1 MKYVTMR
8 TALTASAMGVL
19 FALCDISYAQVK
31 TTYQENN
38 VDIPTIDE
46 QAPDTTGLW
55 FHIRKKQIRLAND
68 ELGRLQVLYPAWTVP
83 EEILSA
89 IYTLNN
95 PKRVTSPSTS
105 VASRNNQA
113 ADIPEPA
120 KDAAL
125 RAFASLSEKKRLR
138 VSEAQFGKLSTLAI
152 SLANFDYHMV
162 LGWTAIDKQWWNN
175 AKLHFDYA
183 NTLSRSTYEAKGA
196 QEGLRIITD
205 KKVQGYLDNN
215 AISALEAM
223 LGGHDEPYI
232 KEIVSGRAWQYC
244 DKEQYSKAL
253 VLFDVIND
261 SESLWLTHTAMGDM
275 LAAGQLACDLAHTE
289 RFVKR
294 CADYWAQQQVKAY
307 ENDAY
312 ETSIN
317 AAHELKKIRRLT
329 SDEYA
334 LLGWSAKA
342 TSQSRLA
349 TKAFEEV
356 LQVDPSNDDI
366 AFALYQL
373 SRDDKTHLERLSKTY
388 PAIAA
393 LQATELHASAWPRK
407 QFLLAFN
414 AHDPRVTAA
423 QTKDAFTVTAGLH
436 SLSRSG
442 FRGLGRF
449 DQLNSYISIGDIYE
463 GVRWQVALDYG
474 QRYSGA
480 PRTNDW
486 FGDSQLSEPFGGI
499 TGFEDK
505 GVRGELEYQKEGAT
519 YYANVAY
526 RFFDQPVDATLT
538 GQLSGTWYLSKTTVA
553 GNVFRQPKQD
563 SLLSNTGTFNAERTA
578 PWGYAIEDGVSML
591 VAHNIKPLWTIAATA
606 SASQINGEFIKDNSQ
621 LSLRIDMN
629 KDIAEA
635 ISPQLDYWR
644 VGPFLSYTTY
654 ADNLSGFTYG
664 QGGYFSP
671 EQFVSVGMYTELLTL
686 EAKQWQV
693 KLAGSLG
700 YSRIEEGSAARFPL
714 GLPNNVIDDEL
725 ASERIEASTQ
735 NGIAGQLLAEGQYR
749 ITDSWIVAGYVRK
762 SYAVEFEDISAGI
775 QIRYRG
781 GKGEGVTSDELML
794 SSPRLSGFAL

>member
-8 TALTASAMGVL
+8 TALTASAVGVL
-19 FALCDISYAQVK
+19 LALCDISYAQVK
-31 TTYQENN
+31 TTYKENN

-55 FHIRKKQIRLAND
+55 FHIRKKQVKLAND
-68 ELGRLQVLYPAWTVP
+68 ELGRLRVLYPAWTVP
-83 EEILSA
+83 DEILSA

-95 PKRVTSPSTS
+95 PKRVISPPTS
-105 VASRNNQA
+105 VASPDNQA
-113 ADIPEPA
+113 AVIPKPA
-120 KDAAL
+120 EDAEL
-125 RAFASLSEKKRLR
+125 QAFASLSEKKRQR
-138 VSEAQFGKLSTLAI
+138 VSEAQFEKLSTLAI
-152 SLANFDYHMV
+152 SLANFDYHML
-162 LGWTAIDKQWWNN
+162 LGWTAIDKQWWNS
-175 AKLHFDYA
+175 AQLHFDYA
-183 NTLSRSTYEAKGA
+183 STLSRSTYEANGA
-196 QEGLRIITD
+196 QEGLRTITD
-205 KKVQGYLDNN
+205 QKVQGYLNNN
-215 AISALEAM
+215 AIDSIEAM
-223 LGGHDEPYI
+223 FGGQDEPYI
-232 KEIVSGRAWQYC
+232 KSIVSGRAWQYY
-244 DKEQYSKAL
+244 DKLHYEQAL

-261 SESLWLTHTAMGDM
+261 SESSWLTYTAMGDTE
-275 LAAGQLACDLAHTE
+275 AAGQLACELANTE
-289 RFVKR
+289 KFVKR
-294 CADYWAQQQVKAY
+294 CADYWAQQQVQAY
-307 ENDAY
+307 EDEAY
-312 ETSIN
+312 QTSIN
-317 AAHELKKIRRLT
+317 AAYELKKIRRLT
-329 SDEYA
+329 PDEQA
-334 LLGWSAKA
+334 LLGWAANS
-342 TSQSRLA
+342 TSQASVA
-349 TKAFEEV
+349 INAFEAV
-356 LQVDPSNDDI
+356 LQVDTSNSDI

-373 SRDDKTHLERLSKTY
+373 SRDDNTQRDRLAKTY

-393 LQATELHASAWPRK
+393 LQASELHASAWPRK

-414 AHDPRVTAA
+414 TQEPRVTAA

-449 DQLNSYISIGDIYE
+449 DQLNSYISIGDIYK

-480 PRTNDW
+480 PQANDW
-486 FGDSQLSEPFGGI
+486 FADSQLAQPFGGI
-499 TGFEDK
+499 TGFEDT
-505 GVRGELEYQKEGAT
+505 GVRGEVEYQKEGAT
-519 YYANVAY
+519 YYANLAY
-526 RFFDQPVDATLT
+526 RFFEQPVDATVT

-553 GNVFRQPKQD
+553 GTVFRQPKQD

-591 VAHNIKPLWTIAATA
+591 VAHNIKPLWTVAATA
-606 SASQINGEFIKDNSQ
+606 SASQIGGEFIKDNSQ
-621 LSLRIDMN
+621 VSLRIDVN

-644 VGPFLSYTTY
+644 LGPFLSYSTY

-671 EQFVSVGMYTELLTL
+671 EQFISVGLYTELLTL
-686 EAKQWQV
+686 EAKHWQV

-700 YSRIEEGSAARFPL
+700 YSRIEEGGAARFPL

-725 ASERIEASTQ
+725 LGERIEASTQ
-735 NGIAGQLLAEGQYR
+735 NGIAGQFMAEGQYR
-749 ITDSWIVAGYVRK
+749 ITNNWIVAGYVRK
-762 SYAVEFEDISAGI
+762 SYAVEFEDMSAGI